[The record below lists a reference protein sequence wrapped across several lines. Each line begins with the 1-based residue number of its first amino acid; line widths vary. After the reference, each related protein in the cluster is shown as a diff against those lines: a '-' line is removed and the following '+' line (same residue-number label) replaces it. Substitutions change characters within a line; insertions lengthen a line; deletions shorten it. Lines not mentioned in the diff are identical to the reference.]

1 MLNELNAG
9 RRHRLLDD
17 SAPAELLKRLVDA
30 DLATLP
36 RPGGGQTLARW
47 QALCDVAA
55 HDLSLVKLFEG
66 HTDAVAVLQ
75 ELGAEPPP
83 AGSTWGL
90 WAAEPPGARVLVHDP
105 TEAQVRL
112 SGRKCWCSGASSI
125 SHALLTAWHADGSGP
140 QLVAVALDQP
150 GVTVTDQGWHAV
162 GMAGS
167 ASVDVHFDHAV
178 GACVG
183 GSGDYLARPGF
194 WHGGAGIAACWHGG
208 AIGLADALRH
218 AVAEAGASAT
228 NPLRGIALGKV
239 DVALQQTAALLR
251 EAAAWIDEHPR
262 ADACTV
268 ALRVRLA
275 AEASARVVLDEVGR
289 ALGAA
294 PFCRD
299 ARFAR
304 RAADLPVFVRQS
316 GADRDFL
323 SLGQR
328 VAAAGAE
335 PWIL

>member
-1 MLNELNAG
+1 MLNEVSASL
-9 RRHRLLDD
+9 RRRLLDD
-17 SAPAELLKRLVDA
+17 SAPAAQLPRLVDA
-30 DLATLP
+30 GLAALPLPGSGRTLE
-36 RPGGGQTLARW
+36 RW

-66 HTDAVAVLQ
+66 HTDALAVMQ
-75 ELGAEPPP
+75 ELGAEPPT
-83 AGSTWGL
+83 ATSTWGL
-90 WAAEPPGARVLVHDP
+90 WAAEPPGARVLLHD
-105 TEAQVRL
+105 ESDVSVRL
-112 SGRKCWCSGASSI
+112 SGRKCWCSGAKAI
-125 SHALLTAWHADGSGP
+125 SHALLTVWQADGSGP
-140 QLVAVALDQP
+140 YLVAVALDQP
-150 GVTVTDQGWHAV
+150 GVGVTDDGWHAV

-167 ASVDVHFDHAV
+167 GSVDVHFDRAV
-178 GACVG
+178 GTRVG
-183 GSGDYLARPGF
+183 GRGDYLARPGF

-208 AIGLADALRH
+208 ALALAGALRR
-218 AVAEAGASAT
+218 AVTEAGAPAT
-228 NPLRGIALGKV
+228 HPLRGIALGKV
-239 DVALQQTAALLR
+239 DLALQQTAALLR

-275 AEASARVVLDEVGR
+275 AEASARIVLDEVGR
-289 ALGAA
+289 ALGAV

-304 RAADLPVFVRQS
+304 MAADLPVFVRQS

-328 VAAAGAE
+328 MAAAGAE